1 MSMIY
6 RDRNPNHHEAGNI
19 IATRIVSPQTEAAFG
34 KSYICSIKRANEKNN
49 ACDVEYKDESGTIIY
64 KTGVPVDLTN
74 ILRMDFPRIGDRA
87 VVKCYGDKHV
97 VTHVLETDL
106 NSFNSKHVMHSDRST
121 DGDMSFNA
129 MIILEGNVD

>member
-1 MSMIY
+1 MNTIY

-49 ACDVEYKDESGTIIY
+49 TCDVEYKDESGIIIY
-64 KTGVPVDLTN
+64 KTSVPVDLTN
-74 ILRMDFPRIGDRA
+74 ILRIDFPRIGDRA
-87 VVKCYGDKHV
+87 IVKCFGDKHI
-97 VTHVLETDL
+97 VTHVLEADL
-106 NSFNSKHVMHSDRST
+106 SSFNSRNIMRSDRST

-129 MIILEGNVD
+129 MIVLEGIID

>member
-1 MSMIY
+1 MIY

-49 ACDVEYKDESGTIIY
+49 TCDVEYKDESGIIIY
-64 KTGVPVDLTN
+64 KTSVPVDLTN
-74 ILRMDFPRIGDRA
+74 ILRIDFPRIGNRA
-87 VVKCYGDKHV
+87 IVKCFGDKHI
-97 VTHVLETDL
+97 VTHVLEADL
-106 NSFNSKHVMHSDRST
+106 SSFNSRNIMYSDRST

-129 MIILEGNVD
+129 MIILEGLTD